1 MSKIYTK
8 FGDKGQT
15 QMLSGRVLPKSECE
29 AVGEID
35 ALIVSI
41 NKIIA
46 TNTLDD
52 QKEVLLDIIQSLF
65 NINAYISSDLT
76 ELKYIEHLDVKLV
89 EDLIDILMNHCP
101 KLKQFIKY
109 SNCPLYVLFSECRVI
124 TRKVERILTQKEE
137 NQLLFPWI
145 NRLSDLFFAYSYY
158 MAFNRLDENGKN
170 YEIEYYKFQ

>member
-15 QMLSGRVLPKSECE
+15 QMLSGRVLPKHECE

-41 NKIIA
+41 NKVIA
-46 TNTLDD
+46 TNTVDGE
-52 QKEVLLDIIQSLF
+52 KEVLLDIIQNLF
-65 NINAYISSDLT
+65 NINAYLSSDLT
-76 ELKYIEHLDVKLV
+76 EEKYIEKLDVPHL
-89 EDLIDILMNHCP
+89 EECIDILMGNCP
-101 KLKQFIKY
+101 KLKKFIKY
-109 SNCPLYVLFSECRVI
+109 SNCPQYVFFSECRVI

-158 MAFNRLDENGKN
+158 MAFNRLDDDGKN
-170 YEIEYYKFQ
+170 YKILYYTF